1 MRRDSSFGAMSL
13 RQLSLR
19 VAGVRRVGAGLSST
33 ADGHFYQQGHGNM
46 KKGIFAGLVIAAA
59 ALAGAEGAQAQST
72 IPISV
77 EGRLDLGVPVGDA
90 ADVLEPGVGFGITGA
105 FQLTPLFGLYGGWSS
120 FEFDVDDLDDEITS
134 DGFELGGRVTLGT
147 GGGIYNPYFQIG
159 ALFQDDET
167 GIEAGLGGFYP
178 VGQNLSLTPMVR
190 YRNIDELD
198 YVTVGVGLNLR
209 F

>member
-1 MRRDSSFGAMSL
+1 
-13 RQLSLR
+13 
-19 VAGVRRVGAGLSST
+19 
-33 ADGHFYQQGHGNM
+33 M

-72 IPISV
+72 IPLSI

-90 ADVLEPGVGFGITGA
+90 ADSLEPGVGIGITGA
-105 FQLTPLFGLYGGWSS
+105 FQLTPLFGIYGGWSS
-120 FEFDVDDLDDEITS
+120 FDFDADDGLGSDFKA

-147 GGGIYNPYFQIG
+147 GGGIYNPFFQFG
-159 ALFQDDET
+159 ALFHEDDT
-167 GIEAGLGGFYP
+167 GLEVGLGGFYP

-190 YRNIDELD
+190 YRTIDVLN
-198 YVTVGVGLNLR
+198 YVTLGVGLNLR